1 MRATAIVEPAIR
13 GVASY
18 VRSPRDFDAVD
29 EFASSVAVCLGQHVP
44 VLEAT
49 LPDAPADGYLL
60 VFGDRDL
67 SGYDRQWSRIV
78 FIGADRAT
86 AAKKVEEFG
95 LAAAI
100 EKHRYFQWKTQR
112 SREHGLGL
120 IGLREVAARS
130 SARVVEGPYSTANYG
145 CLSSPLIPDLPA
157 LLASYLEVLET
168 LQGTA

>member
-1 MRATAIVEPAIR
+1 MFVLVGILVLISFWPA
-13 GVASY
+13 
-18 VRSPRDFDAVD
+18 
-29 EFASSVAVCLGQHVP
+29 
-44 VLEAT
+44 
-49 LPDAPADGYLL
+49 
-60 VFGDRDL
+60 FGM
-67 SGYDRQWSRIV
+67 S
-78 FIGADRAT
+78 A
-86 AAKKVEEFG
+86 FG

-130 SARVVEGPYSTANYG
+130 GARVVEGPYSTAKYG

-157 LLASYLEVLET
+157 LLASYLKVLET